1 MNTLWDVA
9 LLGAPYTTLTYSLP
23 SGFPASL
30 WQAGLRVFVPVGR
43 SLRPGVM
50 LRPACFSLDAVKIKP
65 VFWPMERVPLFPA
78 GYLTMVEEMAK
89 RVLQEPGAILAAALP
104 SGLRAVKGA
113 LVSTDGKRSRTRLEE
128 LRRLETH
135 AQLQWAELW
144 SAGQAQWELYDA
156 ERKDRLF
163 CCLTQDP
170 PWRLRPGAKRQNSVL
185 DYLWEKGLVT
195 RERLRRELGSWAGA
209 VVDTL
214 CTKGLIELTPEG
226 DSEPVQADDRS
237 GLESL
242 KLTVEQSEALQGLRR
257 AADSHCAALIHGV
270 TGSGK
275 TLVYAHLAR
284 EWLAKGRSVLLLVP
298 EVALARQTLRAVRH
312 FLPEQEVYLYHGYQ
326 SPKQRETTFIDLA
339 NREEPC
345 VIVGTRSA
353 LFLPLRDTGLIVL
366 DEEHAES
373 FKQDE
378 RLIYQAKELA
388 FFRVQQSGGFLV
400 LGSATPDLKT
410 FAAAAENRLPKV
422 TLNERVGAS
431 VLPDIELVNL
441 QETPAVAGP
450 FAATV
455 HQQLQEVLHRGEQ
468 AIIMH
473 NRRGYAP
480 LVYCTGCGE
489 VAKCP
494 HCEVGFTFHKRR
506 QRLVCHYCGQQKDFP
521 FVCPKCQSSQFVP
534 LGEGTECIEEYLSTS
549 LPPGVRVDRL
559 DRDSTRR
566 QGRLEEIL
574 AAFSRGE
581 SQVLVGTQMLS
592 KGHHFPGV
600 TLAVVVDGDLGLNL
614 PDYRAAERTFQMLVQ
629 VSGRAGRGEKR
640 GQVVIQTR
648 DPEHYC
654 WEYVRRGDYSG
665 FFEHEAALRQR
676 LSYPPYVKLA
686 LLRLSFPVDWA
697 EGAEQ
702 IREVGRFV
710 RNAGKAAGLRVL
722 GPAPA
727 PLGRLRGRFRYHCL
741 LKGENWQEMR
751 GVYQQ
756 VRQEFAKVRQL
767 RIQLDLDPVHMM

>member
-1 MNTLWDVA
+1 
-9 LLGAPYTTLTYSLP
+9 
-23 SGFPASL
+23 
-30 WQAGLRVFVPVGR
+30 
-43 SLRPGVM
+43 
-50 LRPACFSLDAVKIKP
+50 
-65 VFWPMERVPLFPA
+65 
-78 GYLTMVEEMAK
+78 
-89 RVLQEPGAILAAALP
+89 
-104 SGLRAVKGA
+104 
-113 LVSTDGKRSRTRLEE
+113 
-128 LRRLETH
+128 
-135 AQLQWAELW
+135 
-144 SAGQAQWELYDA
+144 
-156 ERKDRLF
+156 
-163 CCLTQDP
+163 
-170 PWRLRPGAKRQNSVL
+170 
-185 DYLWEKGLVT
+185 
-195 RERLRRELGSWAGA
+195 
-209 VVDTL
+209 
-214 CTKGLIELTPEG
+214 
-226 DSEPVQADDRS
+226 
-237 GLESL
+237 
-242 KLTVEQSEALQGLRR
+242 
-257 AADSHCAALIHGV
+257 
-270 TGSGK
+270 
-275 TLVYAHLAR
+275 
-284 EWLAKGRSVLLLVP
+284 
-298 EVALARQTLRAVRH
+298 
-312 FLPEQEVYLYHGYQ
+312 
-326 SPKQRETTFIDLA
+326 
-339 NREEPC
+339 
-345 VIVGTRSA
+345 
-353 LFLPLRDTGLIVL
+353 
-366 DEEHAES
+366 
-373 FKQDE
+373 
-378 RLIYQAKELA
+378 
-388 FFRVQQSGGFLV
+388 
-400 LGSATPDLKT
+400 
-410 FAAAAENRLPKV
+410 
-422 TLNERVGAS
+422 
-431 VLPDIELVNL
+431 
-441 QETPAVAGP
+441 
-450 FAATV
+450 
-455 HQQLQEVLHRGEQ
+455 
-468 AIIMH
+468 
-473 NRRGYAP
+473 
-480 LVYCTGCGE
+480 CGE